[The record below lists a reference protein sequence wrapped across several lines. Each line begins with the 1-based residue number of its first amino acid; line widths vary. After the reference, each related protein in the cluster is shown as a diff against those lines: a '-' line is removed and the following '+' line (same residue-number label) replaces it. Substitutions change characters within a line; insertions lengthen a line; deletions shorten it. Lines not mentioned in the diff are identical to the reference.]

1 METSTLLHKNN
12 RIRINEKSKLANLV
26 NHILRNYK
34 PDTIQHKRDFNAT
47 ATKNNLLINAD
58 FELSPMGEN
67 WFSGVEVE
75 TKLFKDDLEQSLL
88 NADLSADIQI
98 SLSRSEKDKTIKS
111 INYFSKLKNYD
122 ENLESTIIP
131 IILTCLDFKNQKQN
145 EKNYSIFDKEE
156 LSSAI
161 NFYQKPP
168 SGQKI
173 KSLNAKVKNL
183 TQIIENVE
191 AMKVTNDR
199 KPTADAKSI
208 GFEETLLKI
217 PKHNNKSISN
227 AHMIEII
234 KEWHELHFSNFKVI
248 GGVLHKDER
257 TKKDNEVDDHLH
269 LIKSGFNQETKKFD
283 LPDFTFKKGLEMAI
297 NQGIDFEYSGQK
309 YNKAGDILRS
319 IAGEAMQTEFYKFA
333 NNKLEKYNYTFRF
346 DKKELTPEEQVLR
359 DFLKEQ
365 SKLPKAQR
373 SQNMSSYIDE
383 LAKKKAN
390 DMLKAASLE
399 KSALTKRNE
408 HIKVANSAIVK
419 TKESKKIKSKHIQSA
434 KKVIHQKNIAKDEIK
449 ALEKTKKSL
458 IKNITNIMFGD
469 TFENYVDKLK
479 SILPN
484 QWQEQRHKKRDQ
496 FEKLKD
502 ETITDIR
509 KSDPVFLTKILEE
522 KRLEKVEAE
531 NRKSTRHIGNEF
543 KTEQELINETKKS
556 PEELINE
563 SKPPLIKKIKKSISS
578 KFRMQ

>member
-47 ATKNNLLINAD
+47 ATKNNLLINSD
-58 FELSPMGEN
+58 FKLSPMGEN

-75 TKLFKDDLEQSLL
+75 TKLFKDDLEQSLI

-122 ENLESTIIP
+122 EDLESSILAIL
-131 IILTCLDFKNQKQN
+131 LTCSDFKNQKPN
-145 EKNYSIFDKEE
+145 EKDYSIFDKEK
-156 LSSAI
+156 LNSALD
-161 NFYQKPP
+161 FYQKPP

-183 TQIIENVE
+183 TQILQNVD
-191 AMKVTNDR
+191 AMKVANDR

-217 PKHNNKSISN
+217 PKHNNKSISDV
-227 AHMIEII
+227 HMIEII
-234 KEWHELHFSNFKVI
+234 QDWHELHFSNFKII

-257 TKKDNEVDDHLH
+257 TKKNNEVDDHLH

-283 LPDFTFKKGLEMAI
+283 LPDFTFKKGLEMAE
-297 NQGIDFEYSGQK
+297 NQGIGFEYSGQK
-309 YNKAGDILRS
+309 YNKAGEILRS

-333 NNKLEKYNYTFRF
+333 NKKLEKYNYGFRF

-359 DFLKEQ
+359 VFLKEQ

-373 SQNMSSYIDE
+373 SQNMHTYIDE
-383 LAKKKAN
+383 LAEKKAK
-390 DMLKAASLE
+390 DIFKAKQKE
-399 KSALTKRNE
+399 KSALSKRNE
-408 HIKVANSAIVK
+408 HIKVARTAIAQAKKSQKVK
-419 TKESKKIKSKHIQSA
+419 SQNVQFTNKVIQK
-434 KKVIHQKNIAKDEIK
+434 KKVIKNEIK
-449 ALEKTKKSL
+449 TLEKTKKSL
-458 IKNITNIMFGD
+458 ISNITNIMFGD
-469 TFENYVDKLK
+469 TFENYIEKLK

-484 QWQEQRHKKRDQ
+484 QWQEQRHKKREM
-496 FEKLKD
+496 FESLKN
-502 ETITDIR
+502 ETIKDIK
-509 KSDPVFLTKILEE
+509 KSDPVFIDKILEQQKIKE
-522 KRLEKVEAE
+522 IELEKKKL
-531 NRKSTRHIGNEF
+531 NRHEGNEF
-543 KTEQELINETKKS
+543 IAAEELKNTKK
-556 PEELINE
+556 ELLNE
-563 SKPPLIKKIKKSISS
+563 PKPSLFKRVKKSINSAFS
-578 KFRMQ
+578 NKNRY

>member
-1 METSTLLHKNN
+1 MDTSTLLHKNN
-12 RIRINEKSKLANLV
+12 RIRINEKTKLANLV

-34 PDTIQHKRDFNAT
+34 PDTIQFKRDFNAND
-47 ATKNNLLINAD
+47 TKNNLLINAD
-58 FELSPMGEN
+58 FKLSPMSEN
-67 WFSGVEVE
+67 WFSSVEVE

-122 ENLESTIIP
+122 EDLESSIIP
-131 IILTCLDFKNQKQN
+131 IILTCLDFKNQKPN
-145 EKNYSIFDKEE
+145 EKNYSIFDKDK
-156 LSSAI
+156 LSNAI
-161 NFYQKPP
+161 NLYHKPP

-183 TQIIENVE
+183 TQILENVD
-191 AMKVTNDR
+191 AMKVANDR

-283 LPDFTFKKGLEMAI
+283 LPDFTFKKGLEMAV
-297 NQGIDFEYSGQK
+297 NQGIYFEYSGQK
-309 YNKAGDILRS
+309 YNKAGEILRS

-373 SQNMSSYIDE
+373 SQNMSSYIDQ

-408 HIKVANSAIVK
+408 HIKVANSAIAK
-419 TKESKKIKSKHIQSA
+419 TKESKKVKSKHIQLA
-434 KKVIHQKNIAKDEIK
+434 KKVIHQKNIAKNEIK
-449 ALEKTKKSL
+449 ALERTKKSL

-469 TFENYVDKLK
+469 TFENYVEKLK

-531 NRKSTRHIGNEF
+531 NRKLTRHIGNEF

-563 SKPPLIKKIKKSISS
+563 SKPSLIKKIKKSISS

>member
-58 FELSPMGEN
+58 FTLSPMGEN

-75 TKLFKDDLEQSLL
+75 TKLFKEDLEQSLI
-88 NADLSADIQI
+88 NANLSADIQI

-122 ENLESTIIP
+122 EDLESSIIP
-131 IILTCLDFKNQKQN
+131 ILLTCLDFKNQKPN
-145 EKNYSIFDKEE
+145 EKNYSIFDKEK
-156 LSSAI
+156 LGSAL

-183 TQIIENVE
+183 TQILQNVD
-191 AMKVTNDR
+191 AMKVANDR

-217 PKHNNKSISN
+217 PKHNNKSISDV
-227 AHMIEII
+227 HMIEII
-234 KEWHELHFSNFKVI
+234 QDWHELHFSNFKII

-257 TKKDNEVDDHLH
+257 TKKNNEVDDHLH

-283 LPDFTFKKGLEMAI
+283 LPDITFKKGLEMAG

-309 YNKAGDILRS
+309 YNKAGEILRS

-333 NNKLEKYNYTFRF
+333 NKKLDKYNYNFRF
-346 DKKELTPEEQVLR
+346 DKKELTPEEQLLR
-359 DFLKEQ
+359 GFLKEQ

-373 SQNMSSYIDE
+373 AQNMHSYIEE
-383 LAKKKAN
+383 LAEKKAT
-390 DMLKAASLE
+390 DMLKAKQKE
-399 KSALTKRNE
+399 KSALSKRNE
-408 HIKVANSAIVK
+408 HVKVAKSAISQAKKSNNVK
-419 TKESKKIKSKHIQSA
+419 TQNVKFTNKIIQK
-434 KKVIHQKNIAKDEIK
+434 KKVIKNDIQT
-449 ALEKTKKSL
+449 LEKTKKSL
-458 IKNITNIMFGD
+458 IQNITNIMFAD
-469 TFENYVDKLK
+469 TFENYIEKLK

-484 QWQEQRHKKRDQ
+484 QWQEQRHKKREL
-496 FEKLKD
+496 FEKLKT
-502 ETITDIR
+502 ETIEDIEKTDPI
-509 KSDPVFLTKILEE
+509 FIAKILVQQKTKEIE
-522 KRLEKVEAE
+522 LEKKKL
-531 NRKSTRHIGNEF
+531 NRHEGNEF
-543 KTEQELINETKKS
+543 ITAEELKNTKK
-556 PEELINE
+556 EHLNE
-563 SKPPLIKKIKKSISS
+563 PKPSLIKRVKKSINSAFS
-578 KFRMQ
+578 NKNRY